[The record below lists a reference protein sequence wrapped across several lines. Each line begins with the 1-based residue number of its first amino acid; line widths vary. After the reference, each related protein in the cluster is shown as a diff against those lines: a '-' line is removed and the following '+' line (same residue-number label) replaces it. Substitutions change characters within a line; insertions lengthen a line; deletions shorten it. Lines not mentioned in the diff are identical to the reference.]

1 MSNAENLEH
10 DKKLL
15 LQVFRY
21 LQALDQLKNPVPMDI
36 KTQPWLLWFKDLPEH
51 PTIRRGNVGG
61 NATEDESP
69 ADDYIL
75 KVGRPELSDPPPP
88 PVRLLYW
95 LEKGWQEVNG
105 DVKVIPQKQEKI
117 AAKTIRFDEDPIRE
131 RLYTEWTEK
140 WEKWLETKGSEN
152 AEGSNNKPVPPAEL
166 IPWLTADWQTCEH
179 TIQVK
184 KELLEP
190 VKIITIRFED
200 DPERPRLL
208 KEWSVKHEA
217 WVSKERPARQA
228 MTIFTKL
235 YDLYARLERESEQV
249 ELVLGDGLLDW
260 TSSATGSFYHPI
272 LLLRLRIEFNPAI
285 PEFTV
290 SEGDKPTEL
299 YSPLLRLIP
308 DLTAKSMSALQEDL
322 DNGGWHPLGDKNTS
336 EFLKRLVV
344 HLSPYGE
351 LTSSNA
357 KDRRDIP
364 TIQRNPLFF
373 LRKRTLG
380 YSQALEAIIEDL
392 PERDDL
398 PDFLKNVVG
407 IVTEKLRNVDGGGTP
422 TGIDP
427 NGEDEAILLSKEA
440 NGEQLQIAQ
449 RLDRHGAVLVQGPPG
464 TGKTH
469 TIANLIGHLLAQGKS
484 ILVTS
489 HSSKALQVL
498 REKVVEPLQPLCIS
512 QISDDSRE
520 QMDRAI
526 DAITE
531 RLSTS
536 NADVLEREADQ
547 LQNQRLEL
555 IRRLRE
561 TRQQLLLAR
570 QDEYRSLVVA
580 GKEYQPSEA
589 ARIVNATKDVDNWI
603 PGPVSLGVPLPL
615 SPTELAEL
623 YRTNVALRP
632 DDERELKTVLPDPE
646 NLPTPAEFERFAGE
660 KKTIDSIELS
670 ERHELWS
677 QGDPTINSEDLKS
690 LSERFLKA
698 VEILNTGDQWR
709 LDALE
714 AGLDGNIARDA
725 WENLISQVEHVLRQA
740 LEAKELLLELGPT
753 LPTDMSIEEIEKVLA
768 EILDYFEQSTKLTS
782 FKLWT
787 KRQWKVLI
795 EKARVEGR
803 PPSEKH
809 HFQAL
814 GVVLELTKART
825 KLVERW
831 LRQVAAL
838 GGPGREELGNAPEN
852 VCQQLVYAL
861 RQCLD
866 WATTQ
871 WNPLLDELKR
881 FGFDWELFL
890 TFVPIRT
897 GDHGRLLRIHDM
909 VKGEL
914 NPVLLAHASFCHKAQ
929 LQHDL
934 DELKAVVKSVDQ
946 QETQAAVVT
955 SLYDALSGLS
965 PSNYTQAYHRLME
978 LTSKRQ
984 DIELRQKLLAKLEPA
999 APNWSSAL
1007 RSRADLHGLGKV
1019 PGNPTDAWLW
1029 SQLKGELEQRARTSM
1044 EELQVRITQLS
1055 ADLRRTTAIL
1065 VEKKSWAAQ
1074 VRRTTL
1080 TQRQA
1085 LQGWK
1090 EIMHRIGKGTGKR
1103 VPRFLAE
1110 ARKLM
1115 PICQSAVPVWIM
1127 PLNRVIENFNPKTN
1141 RFDVVIVDEASQADA
1156 MALTTLYL
1164 GSQVVIVGDH
1174 EQVSPV
1180 GVGQNQ
1186 DEIQK
1191 LIDEHLPGIP
1201 NSQLY
1206 DGLFSIYNLGMT
1218 TFDPICLREHFRCV
1232 SPIIQFSNFLSYNGK
1247 IKPLRDE
1254 SEVQLKPFTVA
1265 YRVEGATSR
1274 GKTND
1279 KEAQTLV
1286 SLILACIE
1294 NSLYKDA
1301 TFGVISLVGEEQA
1314 MLIDR
1319 LLQTNLSPSEYT
1331 RRRIQ
1336 CGNPAH
1342 FQGDERDVIFLS
1354 VVDAPTGHG
1363 PLTLKREG
1371 AHDMYKK
1378 RFNVAASRARDQL
1391 WVVHSVDPDL
1401 DLKVGDIRRDLI
1413 KHAQDPY
1420 AVTNALE
1427 QLETKTESEFERQV
1441 LSRLVHKGFRVTPQW
1456 PVGAFRIDMV
1466 VEGNGK
1472 RLAVEC
1478 DGDSYHT
1485 LENLAEDMSRQ
1496 AILERLG
1503 WRFVRIRGSE
1513 FFRDPE
1519 GAMKSVFERL
1529 QALEIPAEGMKID
1542 EVPVQ
1547 STEGLEAVIFR
1558 RAAEIRRAWG
1568 MEPPL
1573 SDLGQTEELPQT
1585 ELPEQTKELPLPL
1598 ELHLPEEISNT
1609 EIVKMEEVI
1618 EVINPEIIHDVQ
1630 EAIVPVARVDLKGLP
1645 RSPAR
1650 VLPPRTPARPKPIS
1664 PNPSKLQPPTQDQ
1677 ITVPIQLRRPLK
1689 SYNVTSTQTEQV
1701 HEFDLLVHLTKQGLE
1716 FIDKRPKGGAL
1727 WVVGDSKLAAVMHDL
1742 DSKGY
1747 RFQFLEN
1754 GGHATKNRPA
1764 WFCRKTKI

>member
-1 MSNAENLEH
+1 MNNAENHEH

-36 KTQPWLLWFKDLPEH
+36 NTQPWLLWFGDMPEH
-51 PTIRRGNVGG
+51 PTIRRGNVAG
-61 NATEDESP
+61 NSLDDESSS
-69 ADDYIL
+69 DDYIV
-75 KVGRPELSDPPPP
+75 KVGRPELYDPPTPP
-88 PVRLLYW
+88 AQLLSW

-105 DVKVIPQKQEKI
+105 SVKVIPQKQVEI
-117 AAKTIRFDEDPIRE
+117 APKTIHFGDEQTRVD
-131 RLYTEWTEK
+131 LYAEWVEE
-140 WEKWLETKGSEN
+140 WNKWLETKDFEN
-152 AEGSNNKPVPPAEL
+152 PEGSNNKPVPPAEL
-166 IPWLTADWQTCEH
+166 IPWLTEDWQTSEH
-179 TIQVK
+179 TIQAEK
-184 KELLEP
+184 TLIKPEEIL
-190 VKIITIRFED
+190 IIRFDD
-200 DPERPRLL
+200 DPERPQLL
-208 KEWSVKHEA
+208 NEWSPKREA
-217 WVSKERPARQA
+217 WVCKERPARQA

-260 TSSATGSFYHPI
+260 TGSEAGNFYHPI
-272 LLLRLRIEFNPAI
+272 LLLRLRIEFDPAL

-299 YSPLLRLIP
+299 YSALLRLIP
-308 DLTAKSMSALQEDL
+308 EVTAKSMSTLQEDL
-322 DNGGWHPLGDKNTS
+322 DNGGWHPLGGENTS
-336 EFLKRLVV
+336 ESLKRLVIQ
-344 HLSPYGE
+344 LSPYGD
-351 LTSSNA
+351 LTPTNSRN
-357 KDRRDIP
+357 KRDIP
-364 TIQRNPLFF
+364 MIQRNPLLF

-407 IVTEKLRNVDGGGTP
+407 IVTEKSREVDGGGTP

-427 NGEDEAILLSKEA
+427 NGEDETILLSKEA

-449 RLDRHGAVLVQGPPG
+449 RLDQHGAVLVQGPPG

-489 HSSKALQVL
+489 HTSKALQVL

-512 QISDDSRE
+512 QISDNSRD

-536 NADVLEREADQ
+536 NADVLEREAEQ
-547 LQNQRLEL
+547 LQTQRLEL

-561 TRQQLLLAR
+561 TRHKLLLAR
-570 QDEYRSLVVA
+570 QDEYRSIVVA
-580 GKEYQPSEA
+580 GKEYPPSEA
-589 ARIVNATKDVDNWI
+589 ARLVKDTKDVDNWI
-603 PGPVSLGVPLPL
+603 PGPVSLGAPLPL

-623 YRTNVALRP
+623 YRTNVALSP
-632 DDERELKTVLPDPE
+632 EDERELKTALPEPE
-646 NLPTPAEFERFAGE
+646 NLPTPTEFERFATE
-660 KKTIDSIELS
+660 KKNVDSIELN
-670 ERHELWS
+670 ERPELWS
-677 QGDPTINSEDLKS
+677 SGDPMTNTKDLEY
-690 LSERFLKA
+690 LSERLLKA
-698 VEILNTGDQWR
+698 VEVLNTRDQWR
-709 LDALE
+709 LDTLE
-714 AGLDGNIARDA
+714 AGMDGGVARDA
-725 WENLISQVEHVLRQA
+725 WQNLITQVEQVSRQA
-740 LEAKELLLELGPT
+740 LEAKELLLEWGPT
-753 LPTDMSIEEIEKVLA
+753 LPTDMSLEEEEKILA
-768 EILDYFEQSTKLTS
+768 EILDFLKQSTKLTS

-787 KRQWKVLI
+787 KRPWKAFI
-795 EKARVEGR
+795 EKARVEGKS
-803 PPSEKH
+803 PSEKT
-809 HFQAL
+809 HFEAL
-814 GVVLELTKART
+814 RVVLELTKART

-831 LRQVAAL
+831 ERQVAVL
-838 GGPGREELGNAPEN
+838 GGPGREELGTTPEN

-861 RQCLD
+861 RQGLD
-866 WATTQ
+866 WAATQ

-890 TFVPIRT
+890 THVPIHA
-897 GDHGRLLRIHDM
+897 GEHGRLLRIHDL

-914 NPVLLAHASFCHKAQ
+914 TLVLLAHSTYCHKVR
-929 LQHDL
+929 LQHKL
-934 DELKAVVKSVDQ
+934 EELVTVVKSVDNL
-946 QETQAAVVT
+946 ETQAAVVS
-955 SLYDALSGLS
+955 SLYDALSGLNL
-965 PSNYTQAYHRLME
+965 SNYKQAYHRLIE
-978 LTSKRQ
+978 LTSRRQ
-984 DIELRQKLLAKLEPA
+984 DIELRHKFLAKLEQV

-1007 RSRADLHGLGKV
+1007 RSRTDLHGSGRI
-1019 PGNPTDAWLW
+1019 PSNPTDAWLW
-1029 SQLKGELEQRARTSM
+1029 CQLQGELEQRARTSM
-1044 EELQVRITQLS
+1044 EELQARITQLS
-1055 ADLRRTTAIL
+1055 EDLRRTTAIL

-1127 PLNRVIENFNPKTN
+1127 PINRVIENFNPKTN

-1254 SEVQLKPFTVA
+1254 SEVKLKPFTVA

-1279 KEAQTLV
+1279 KEAHTIV

-1294 NSLYKDA
+1294 NPLYRDA
-1301 TFGVISLVGEEQA
+1301 SFGVISLVGEEQA

-1354 VVDAPTGHG
+1354 VVDAPTGQG

-1391 WVVHSVDPDL
+1391 WVVHSVDPDI
-1401 DLKVGDIRRDLI
+1401 DLKAGDIRRDLI

-1427 QLETKTESEFERQV
+1427 QQETKTESEFERQV
-1441 LSRLVHKGFRVTPQW
+1441 LRQLVHKGFRVTPQW

-1478 DGDSYHT
+1478 DGDRYHT
-1485 LENLAEDMSRQ
+1485 LENLGEDMSRQ

-1519 GAMKSVFERL
+1519 GAMRLVFERL
-1529 QALEIPAEGMKID
+1529 QALEIPAEGMKMD
-1542 EVPVQ
+1542 KVPVQ
-1547 STEGLEAVIFR
+1547 STEVLEGAIFR
-1558 RAAEIRRAWG
+1558 RAAEIRRGWG

-1573 SDLGQTEELPQT
+1573 SDLVQQTEELLLTKGLLQNQ
-1585 ELPEQTKELPLPL
+1585 EL
-1598 ELHLPEEISNT
+1598 SNT
-1609 EIVKMEEVI
+1609 DVVKIEEVI
-1618 EVINPEIIHDVQ
+1618 EVIDDEIIDDVQ
-1630 EAIVPVARVDLKGLP
+1630 AVTAPGVTNKQDLIEKFEENTIPLVRRIGRNIPFQIKFQDNVIIPSTIPNILT
-1645 RSPAR
+1645 S
-1650 VLPPRTPARPKPIS
+1650 VL
-1664 PNPSKLQPPTQDQ
+1664 
-1677 ITVPIQLRRPLK
+1677 
-1689 SYNVTSTQTEQV
+1689 E
-1701 HEFDLLVHLTKQGLE
+1701 ELLVL
-1716 FIDKRPKGGAL
+1716 RP
-1727 WVVGDSKLAAVMHDL
+1727 DIINNL
-1742 DSKGY
+1742 DSKY
-1747 RFQFLEN
+1747 VCQRQPRFTYDSAAFLDYVKFERLSN
-1754 GGHATKNRPA
+1754 GMYVFSTSNVVRTIRITYSILDLCGFK
-1764 WFCRKTKI
+1764 KEDLQMIYDL

>member
-1 MSNAENLEH
+1 MYFLSNAENLEH

-36 KTQPWLLWFKDLPEH
+36 NTQPWLLWFNDLPEY
-51 PTIRRGNVGG
+51 PTIRRGNVAG
-61 NATEDESP
+61 NATEDVSL

-75 KVGRPELSDPPPP
+75 KVGRPELTDSPTP
-88 PVRLLYW
+88 PVQLLPW

-105 DVKVIPQKQEKI
+105 SVKVISQKQEKI
-117 AAKTIRFDEDPIRE
+117 EPKSIRLDEDPI
-131 RLYTEWTEK
+131 
-140 WEKWLETKGSEN
+140 
-152 AEGSNNKPVPPAEL
+152 
-166 IPWLTADWQTCEH
+166 I
-179 TIQVK
+179 
-184 KELLEP
+184 
-190 VKIITIRFED
+190 IRFED

-208 KEWSVKHEA
+208 NEWSTKREA

-228 MTIFTKL
+228 MGIFTKL

-260 TSSATGSFYHPI
+260 KGSAAGSLYHPI
-272 LLLRLRIEFNPAI
+272 LLLRLRIEFDPSL

-299 YSPLLRLIP
+299 YSALLRLIP
-308 DLTAKSMSALQEDL
+308 DVTAKSMSTLQEDL
-322 DNGGWHPLGDKNTS
+322 DNGGWHPLGGDNTS

-344 HLSPYGE
+344 QLSPYGD
-351 LTSSNA
+351 LTRADLRN
-357 KDRRDIP
+357 KREIP
-364 TIQRNPLFF
+364 TIHRNPLLF

-380 YSQALEAIIEDL
+380 YSQALESILEDL

-407 IVTEKLRNVDGGGTP
+407 IVTKTSPDLDGGGMP

-427 NGEDEAILLSKEA
+427 NGEDETILLSKEA

-449 RLDRHGAVLVQGPPG
+449 RLDQYGAVLVQGPPG

-498 REKVVEPLQPLCIS
+498 RDKVVEPLQPLCIS
-512 QISDDSRE
+512 QISDDSRD

-526 DAITE
+526 DTITE

-536 NADVLEREADQ
+536 NADVLEREAEQ
-547 LQNQRLEL
+547 LQTQRLEI

-561 TRQQLLLAR
+561 TRHKLLLAR
-570 QDEYRSLVVA
+570 QDEYRSIVVE
-580 GKEYQPSEA
+580 GKEYPPSEA
-589 ARIVNATKDVDNWI
+589 ARLVKETRDVNSWI
-603 PGPVSLGVPLPL
+603 PGPALLGVPLPL
-615 SPTELAEL
+615 SPIELAEL
-623 YRTNVALRP
+623 YRTNIALSL
-632 DDERELKTVLPDPE
+632 DDERELNTELPDSE
-646 NLPTPAEFERFAGE
+646 KLPTPAEFERFAAE
-660 KKTIDSIELS
+660 KKNIDSMELN
-670 ERHELWS
+670 ERTELWS
-677 QGDPTINSEDLKS
+677 PGVQTTNPKDLEH
-690 LSERFLKA
+690 LNERLLKA
-698 VEILNTGDQWR
+698 VEVLNTREQWR
-709 LDALE
+709 LDVFE
-714 AGLDGNIARDA
+714 AGLDGGVARDA
-725 WENLISQVEHVLRQA
+725 WENLINQVEQVSRQA
-740 LEAKELLLELGPT
+740 LESKELVLELGPT
-753 LPTDMSIEEIEKVLA
+753 LPTDMSIEDIEKILA
-768 EILDYFEQSTKLTS
+768 EILDFLKQNAKLTS

-787 KRQWKVLI
+787 KRQWKAFI
-795 EKARVEGR
+795 EKARVEGKS
-803 PPSEKH
+803 PSERT
-809 HFQAL
+809 HFEAL
-814 GVVLELTKART
+814 RVVLELTKART
-825 KLVERW
+825 KLGERW
-831 LRQVAAL
+831 QRQVAVL
-838 GGPGREELGNAPEN
+838 GGPGREELGTTPEN

-861 RQCLD
+861 RQGLD

-871 WNPLLDELKR
+871 WNPLLEELKQ

-890 TFVPIRT
+890 THVPIRA
-897 GDHGRLLRIHDM
+897 GEHGRLLRIHDM

-914 NPVLLAHASFCHKAQ
+914 TAVLSAHASYCHKVQ
-929 LQHDL
+929 LQHKLED
-934 DELKAVVKSVDQ
+934 LKAVVKSVDH
-946 QETQAAVVT
+946 QETQAAVVS
-955 SLYDALSGLS
+955 SLYDALTGLS
-965 PSNYTQAYHRLME
+965 LSNYTQAYHRLTE
-978 LTSKRQ
+978 LTSKRR
-984 DIELRQKLLAKLEPA
+984 DIELRHKLLEKLEPV
-999 APNWSSAL
+999 APHWASAL
-1007 RSRADLHGLGKV
+1007 RSRADLHGLSMI

-1029 SQLKGELEQRARTSM
+1029 CQLQGELEQRARTSM
-1044 EELQVRITQLS
+1044 EELQARITQLS
-1055 ADLRRTTAIL
+1055 EDLRRTTAIL

-1090 EIMHRIGKGTGKR
+1090 EIMHRIGKGKGKR

-1127 PLNRVIENFNPKTN
+1127 PLNRVIDNFNPKTN

-1180 GVGQNQ
+1180 GIGQNQ

-1254 SEVQLKPFTVA
+1254 SEVLLKPFTVA

-1274 GKTND
+1274 GKSND
-1279 KEAQTLV
+1279 KEAQTIV
-1286 SLILACIE
+1286 SLILACLE
-1294 NSLYKDA
+1294 NPLYRDA
-1301 TFGVISLVGEEQA
+1301 SFGVISLVGEEQA

-1354 VVDAPTGHG
+1354 VVDAPTGQG
-1363 PLTLKREG
+1363 PLTLRREG

-1391 WVVHSVDPDL
+1391 WVVYSVDPDL

-1427 QLETKTESEFERQV
+1427 QQETKTESEFERQV
-1441 LSRLVHKGFRVTPQW
+1441 LRQLVHKGFRVTPQW

-1478 DGDSYHT
+1478 DGDRYHT
-1485 LENLAEDMSRQ
+1485 LENLGEDMSRQ

-1519 GAMKSVFERL
+1519 GAMRPVFERL
-1529 QALEIPAEGMKID
+1529 QALEIHAEGMKTD
-1542 EVPVQ
+1542 EVSVK
-1547 STEGLEAVIFR
+1547 STKGLEAVIFR
-1558 RAAEIRRAWG
+1558 RAAEIRRDWG

-1573 SDLGQTEELPQT
+1573 SDLVQTEELPLTQVRQ
-1585 ELPEQTKELPLPL
+1585 QTKELPLTQ
-1598 ELHLPEEISNT
+1598 ELQQPEELSNT
-1609 EIVKMEEVI
+1609 ETLIIEEVI
-1618 EVINPEIIHDVQ
+1618 EVINPES
-1630 EAIVPVARVDLKGLP
+1630 PYSYLRCGNTLNTLKREEDAL
-1645 RSPAR
+1645 
-1650 VLPPRTPARPKPIS
+1650 
-1664 PNPSKLQPPTQDQ
+1664 NYYDQ
-1677 ITVPIQLRRPLK
+1677 A
-1689 SYNVTSTQTEQV
+1689 
-1701 HEFDLLVHLTKQGLE
+1701 LE
-1716 FIDKRPKGGAL
+1716 LDPEY
-1727 WVVGDSKLAAVMHDL
+1727 KLAAINKRNLLEKLEENTIPLVRRLGRNIPAQIKFQDKVMYPRTIPNILTSVLEELLILRPDIINNL
-1742 DSKGY
+1742 DSKY
-1747 RFQFLEN
+1747 PCQRQLRFTYDSAEFPDNIKFEQL
-1754 GGHATKNRPA
+1754 
-1764 WFCRKTKI
+1764 